1 MASYI
6 KVQLKSVSELG
17 AEDDVIFCSGYRKTD
32 GQLVC
37 VKQVPKTRV
46 HQLVQFDTRSV
57 PKEFDM
63 HIKAAKCSNV
73 VKVYFFYW
81 R

>member
-1 MASYI
+1 MTS
-6 KVQLKSVSELG
+6 
-17 AEDDVIFCSGYRKTD
+17 FPGYRKTD

-46 HQLVQFDTRSV
+46 HQLIQFDTRAI

-73 VKVYFFYW
+73 VKVEYYLESLKLSDCDLHTVY
-81 R
+81 RQK